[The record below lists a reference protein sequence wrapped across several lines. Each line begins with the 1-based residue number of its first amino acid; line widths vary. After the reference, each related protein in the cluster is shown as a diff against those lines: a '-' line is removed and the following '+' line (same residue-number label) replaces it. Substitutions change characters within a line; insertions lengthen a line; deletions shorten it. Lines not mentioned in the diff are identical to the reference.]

1 MSVNP
6 KQGLTSFQRV
16 YAAKSTVYRPAMA
29 FGEFATSLADANAV
43 HENDEQ
49 SLLRLRDE
57 FSISTV
63 EEVVALARMDTKD
76 KTTLLSDAGISK
88 SLANR
93 LSKTLRATDHGKQLL
108 LEIDRFEQ
116 LQYELGYDLDLNAPP
131 QLTPLSTTMVFGAA
145 PAPPAV
151 PSVNLI
157 DKLMAP
163 IRNQGQRGTCV
174 AFTSTA
180 ALEYYFG
187 RFRNLVGLNLS
198 EQFQYFNMVTSTGQ
212 RNLMSAFPLLKSSG
226 ICQETTWPYYPRPIA
241 GNDTQGPAPA
251 QAATEAGGFRCQE
264 VRQLPPRSVADL
276 QTALQRGRIV
286 GIGIPVYNSWMNSG
300 IVRLYGNITVPLPGE
315 VPQTIGHAVA
325 LVGYT
330 DDVDFAG
337 GGYFIVRN
345 SWGNTWAP
353 RSAFGPGYG
362 TIPYRYI
369 TGFNWDA
376 WCIVA

>member
-16 YAAKSTVYRPAMA
+16 YAAKSTVQRPMMA

-63 EEVVALARMDTKD
+63 EEVVALARIDTKD

-108 LEIDRFEQ
+108 VEIDRFEQ
-116 LQYELGYDLDLNAPP
+116 LQYELGYDLDLNDPP
-131 QLTPLSTTMVFGAA
+131 QLTPLPTTMAFGAA
-145 PAPPAV
+145 PASPAI

-157 DKLMAP
+157 DKFMAP

-198 EQFQYFNMVTSTGQ
+198 EQSSTLTWS
-212 RNLMSAFPLLKSSG
+212 RAPDSA
-226 ICQETTWPYYPRPIA
+226 I
-241 GNDTQGPAPA
+241 
-251 QAATEAGGFRCQE
+251 
-264 VRQLPPRSVADL
+264 
-276 QTALQRGRIV
+276 
-286 GIGIPVYNSWMNSG
+286 
-300 IVRLYGNITVPLPGE
+300 
-315 VPQTIGHAVA
+315 
-325 LVGYT
+325 
-330 DDVDFAG
+330 
-337 GGYFIVRN
+337 
-345 SWGNTWAP
+345 
-353 RSAFGPGYG
+353 
-362 TIPYRYI
+362 
-369 TGFNWDA
+369 
-376 WCIVA
+376 